1 MQGHY
6 KALSLS
12 LVLNW
17 WHIQLICKPKKVSEL
32 LLAQDFLKF
41 IQSPSGIKKIII
53 DSFLSWLHNQSTK
66 LHKKKIDLQLT
77 LCFLS
82 VLFEAEYCAVRCV
95 FKVSLCYKHSQHCIQ
110 KLKKGA
116 GKILESVRTF
126 AATAKVACLET
137 NETCESNSNHFWN
150 IRGKIVLVNWS

>member
-1 MQGHY
+1 MPFIVLLY
-6 KALSLS
+6 LEYLKLNKAGCWYHNHCKAIIRPCHGLSYWIGDIFNWYVSQKSVGTFVSARLS
-12 LVLNW
+12 QIHPESLR
-17 WHIQLICKPKKVSEL
+17 
-32 LLAQDFLKF
+32 D
-41 IQSPSGIKKIII
+41 KKIII

-116 GKILESVRTF
+116 GKILESIWCCGRLRQRRRLRV
-126 AATAKVACLET
+126 
-137 NETCESNSNHFWN
+137 
-150 IRGKIVLVNWS
+150 

>member
-1 MQGHY
+1 M
-6 KALSLS
+6 
-12 LVLNW
+12 
-17 WHIQLICKPKKVSEL
+17 SEL

-110 KLKKGA
+110 
-116 GKILESVRTF
+116 ILEKRRRKNIEKYLVLRTF